1 MKFGVKVMRL
11 IAPKH
16 ERDRREVREAITRAS
31 AHAEDL
37 SFTTEKLCNGG
48 LRTVANGLCSIHLRP
63 E

>member
-1 MKFGVKVMRL
+1 MKLGVAILRL
-11 IAPKH
+11 VSPKR
-16 ERDRREVREAITRAS
+16 EEERREVREAIRRAT

-48 LRTVANGLCSIHLRP
+48 LRTSRGLRSLTYLP